1 MNKTQ
6 MERIKYALVEHEI
19 MLETRIQRSTSDPLK
34 DSYRKSLRKNLAAQV
49 ALEEVGIQK

>member
-6 MERIKYALVEHEI
+6 MERIKHVLVEHEI
-19 MLETRIQRSTSDPLK
+19 MLETRIRRSTSEPLK
-34 DSYRKSLRKNLAAQV
+34 DSYRNSLRKNLAAQV